1 MYNKGIIT
9 DRLNSKKGTHTIRN
23 QLIEYDA
30 QKDHLKDGIGTYI
43 YKNQSKKINPSK
55 FVNKKND
62 YNKIR
67 YENKDYNVTQRV
79 IIPDKN
85 YTKIKPNKKKFF
97 SQEKNLRYTSDGSY
111 QSLID
116 RTPISFPIKGRKKIN
131 NSFEC
136 DHDLFLRKN
145 IQDDNGV
152 RIFGVERKNIRKNH
166 NYESELP
173 KFKFGRKHFYFKEEK
188 TSLY

>member
-9 DRLNSKKGTHTIRN
+9 DRLNSTKGNHTIRN

-30 QKDHLKDGIGTYI
+30 QKDHLKEGIGTYI

-85 YTKIKPNKKKFF
+85 YTKIKPNKKNFLVK
-97 SQEKNLRYTSDGSY
+97 
-111 QSLID
+111 
-116 RTPISFPIKGRKKIN
+116 KKI
-131 NSFEC
+131 
-136 DHDLFLRKN
+136 
-145 IQDDNGV
+145 
-152 RIFGVERKNIRKNH
+152 
-166 NYESELP
+166 
-173 KFKFGRKHFYFKEEK
+173 
-188 TSLY
+188 